1 MDKVEKTAPAAVT
14 LTAAEMSMKQKR
26 EGLNIQNAT
35 TADALKRLSKEK
47 TRLALNDPNACVA
60 GIVASANDPFVVAL
74 EQTITLSSK
83 NNIKKIQ
90 KKMKISSR
98 GLKSGEKLLFASSTI
113 GCRVAEPLYGIKGQ
127 RNRVN
132 SYESFSVIESDR
144 SYQSSQ
150 SSETTHKSS
159 VKDGTIDDD
168 DDEEDDF
175 SLLDVTRNRGDR
187 VDDADDESTL
197 GTVKDEKMDSECED
211 EEDTDTFLVA
221 QKPKS
226 FLFDI

>member
-60 GIVASANDPFVVAL
+60 GIVASATDPFVVAL

-83 NNIKKIQ
+83 NSIKKIQ

-98 GLKSGEKLLFASSTI
+98 SLKSGEKLLFASSTI
-113 GCRVAEPLYGIKGQ
+113 GCRVAEPFYGLKGQ
-127 RNRVN
+127 RNRVD
-132 SYESFSVIESDR
+132 SYESSSVIESVK

-159 VKDGTIDDD
+159 VKVGTIDDD
-168 DDEEDDF
+168 EEDF
-175 SLLDVTRNRGDR
+175 SLLDFTRNRSDI
-187 VDDADDESTL
+187 VDDADDVSTL
-197 GTVKDEKMDSECED
+197 GTITKDEKMDSDCED

-221 QKPKS
+221 QRPKS
-226 FLFDI
+226 FLFDL